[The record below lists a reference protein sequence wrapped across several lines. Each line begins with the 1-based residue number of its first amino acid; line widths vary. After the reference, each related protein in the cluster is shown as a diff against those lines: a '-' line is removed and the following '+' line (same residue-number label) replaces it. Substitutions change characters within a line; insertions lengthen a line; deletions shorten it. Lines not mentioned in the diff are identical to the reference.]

1 MSDIYLLEQFI
12 LNNQREPESTFFLP
26 QETLLIEFLTE

>member
-1 MSDIYLLEQFI
+1 MSDIYLLGQFV
-12 LNNQREPESTFFLP
+12 LNNQRDLESTVFLS